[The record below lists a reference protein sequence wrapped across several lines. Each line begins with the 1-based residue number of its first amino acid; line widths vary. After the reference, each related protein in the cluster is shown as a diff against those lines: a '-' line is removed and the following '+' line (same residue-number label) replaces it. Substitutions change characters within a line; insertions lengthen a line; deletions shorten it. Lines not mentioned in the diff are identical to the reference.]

1 MTPTARSVTTFAL
14 YLLLLGVVLLVAPN
28 LLLQT
33 FGIPPT
39 SEVWIRVVGMLVIFL
54 GVYYRTA
61 AAAELVSFFRVT
73 VLVRLT
79 VPIFFVIFVAAG
91 WVRWPLL
98 LFGAIDV
105 VGATWTWWAL
115 RRPTAT
121 A

>member
-1 MTPTARSVTTFAL
+1 MTPSARSVTVFAV
-14 YLLLLGVVLLVAPN
+14 YLLLLGAVLLVAPN

-33 FGIPPT
+33 FGLPPT
-39 SEVWIRVVGMLVIFL
+39 SEVWIRVVGMLVTFL

-79 VPIFFVIFVAAG
+79 VPIFFVIFVVAG
-91 WVRWPLL
+91 WVGWSFL
-98 LFGAIDV
+98 LFGVIDV